1 MRLDSF
7 ECIEKFRKILD
18 FMGYKTLHSV
28 AKLRQQKELDRF
40 EIGAAK
46 LNDNVNFRQK
56 FDGMK
61 VDIALGDIL
70 VLKEISAAAEA
81 CLCLS
86 IQTDDACNAVQ
97 NQTYE
102 RCKKASLCGASFYD
116 LIE

>member
-18 FMGYKTLHSV
+18 FMGYKTLYSV

-46 LNDNVNFRQK
+46 LNDNIQFREK
-56 FDGMK
+56 FKDMK
-61 VDIALGDIL
+61 VDISLGDIL

-81 CLCLS
+81 CLS
-86 IQTDDACNAVQ
+86 FQSDDVRSDVQKQTFQ
-97 NQTYE
+97 
-102 RCKKASLCGASFYD
+102 RCKKV
-116 LIE
+116 